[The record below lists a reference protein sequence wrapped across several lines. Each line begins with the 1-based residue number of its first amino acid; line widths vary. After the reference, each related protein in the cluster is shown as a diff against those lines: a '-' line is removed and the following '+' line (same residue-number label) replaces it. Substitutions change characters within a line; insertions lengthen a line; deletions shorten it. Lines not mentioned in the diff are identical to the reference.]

1 MCVVCVCVGGGGGEG
16 GGVVWFILPSLISL
30 TFHKSSNLTLLKR
43 IYKFISDDIQL
54 GG

>member
-1 MCVVCVCVGGGGGEG
+1 MCVRVGGGGGGNRG
-16 GGVVWFILPSLISL
+16 GCLVYFAYSFSL
-30 TFHKSSNLTLLKR
+30 TFHTSSNLTLLKR